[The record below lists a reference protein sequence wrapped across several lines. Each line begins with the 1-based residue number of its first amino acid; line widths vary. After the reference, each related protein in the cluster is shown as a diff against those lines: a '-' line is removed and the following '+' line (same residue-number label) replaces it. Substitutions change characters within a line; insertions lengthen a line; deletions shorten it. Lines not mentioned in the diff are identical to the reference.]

1 MKNIKSIIV
10 SILIIVPVFAITTI
24 ISCNKKEPVY
34 SCNEKIDQKVKKNR
48 DANQSITRYELS
60 HLDDLDYQKGV
71 FLSLT
76 PENKVRLFRE

>member
-34 SCNEKIDQKVKKNR
+34 SCNEKIDQ
-48 DANQSITRYELS
+48 ILT
-60 HLDDLDYQKGV
+60 
-71 FLSLT
+71 SL
-76 PENKVRLFRE
+76 